1 VPHQANL
8 KRMREIMRQLDEVS
22 QAAQELRER
31 VERQMEA
38 MHHRD
43 TPAADDEDVVTAR
56 KKSRRDARR

>member
-1 VPHQANL
+1 
-8 KRMREIMRQLDEVS
+8 MREIMRQLDEVS